1 MSPRSFPSKRLPSS
15 RRRDSNLKGLPPGK
29 MFVVQNQLRPSE
41 IQNALVDLMRG
52 GLSRVRVCSAYMSK
66 AGSDILFDAI
76 RRAAPGGDHERV
88 GKIIVTSLDFGHTE
102 PAALR
107 FWNHTA
113 NSRVLVA
120 GTSSIAR
127 GNLLPNAAFH
137 PKFYVFDR
145 PDGTVASLVGSANL
159 TNRGLTTNSE
169 VAWSSVEYKGIE
181 RINSAWD
188 AAVDFAV
195 PLTPEILDQYQ
206 ALRGRTPRQQTPNE
220 FQPVP
225 PPSVGPPEEYRFFR
239 DAVADPGAY
248 DQFWVQ
254 SRGMQ
259 GGARTQLELPRGAHR
274 FFRAAYDDY
283 EFQRVEHIARPIL
296 VSGHRSWDD
305 RPLTWHGDNAMERI
319 NLPSSAMGGFDYENA
334 LILFRRIA
342 ENTYELRVFPWDSD
356 SARAYVDASRR
367 AQLLFRLG
375 QNSNRLAGFLP

>member
-1 MSPRSFPSKRLPSS
+1 
-15 RRRDSNLKGLPPGK
+15 
-29 MFVVQNQLRPSE
+29 MFVVQNETRPSE

-66 AGSDILFDAI
+66 TGSDILFDAI
-76 RRAAPGGDHERV
+76 CRAAPDGDHERV
-88 GKIIVTSLDFGHTE
+88 GKIIVTSLDFGLTD

-113 NSRVLVA
+113 NSRILVA
-120 GTSSIAR
+120 GTSSIER
-127 GNLLPNAAFH
+127 GHLLPSAAFH

-169 VAWSSVEYKGIE
+169 VAWSTIE
-181 RINSAWD
+181 HEETARIDWAWE
-188 AAVDFAV
+188 AAVDLAV

-206 ALRGRTPRQQTPNE
+206 ALRERAPRPHPPDE

-225 PPSVGPPEEYRFFR
+225 PPAVRPPGEYRIFR
-239 DAVADPGAY
+239 DAVADPGTHE
-248 DQFWVQ
+248 QLWVQ

-274 FFRAAYDDY
+274 FFGATYDDY
-283 EFQRVEHIARPIL
+283 EFQRVDHIAEPVL
-296 VSGHRSWDD
+296 VSGNRSWDD

-319 NLPSSAMGGFDYENA
+319 NLPSSAMGGFDYENS
-334 LILFRRIA
+334 LVLFRRVA
-342 ENTYELRVFPWDSD
+342 ENTFELRVFPWDSD

-367 AQLLFRLG
+367 ADLLFRVG
-375 QNSNRLAGFLP
+375 QNSNRLAGFVP